1 MTAFPV
7 RARERDKYL
16 PSLFLRVL
24 CASVVRLKKL
34 EYPTQKP
41 MIFLELV
48 LQNFGPY
55 AGKQI
60 INLNPEIDEDNAR
73 PIILLGGMN
82 GGGKTTLMDAI
93 RLALYGQRAQ
103 CSTRGNLSYS
113 DFLTQC
119 VNSKSTPT
127 EKTRIELV
135 FEHIEEDR
143 PIKYRVVRTWEK
155 NPKDGKDQLG
165 ILGDD
170 ETWPIDSLV
179 NIWDE
184 YIENILPL
192 GISNLFLFDGEQVK
206 ELAEQEIP
214 PPIVVDA
221 INGLLGLELADKL
234 AIDLEILVNRKKRE
248 FADTKDLEKLAEIE
262 TRLQEKQAEYE
273 NNQIKLANL
282 NIEVTEL
289 EKVHEEALDR
299 FVNEG
304 GKIAAERSQLEQQ
317 KEEKIKVAN
326 NVRESLCELAADVLP
341 LALISPLLSQ
351 VQRQGE
357 KELKT
362 QQIQLAKDV
371 LIARDERLLNW
382 LQQLNLETN
391 KVTNIQSFL
400 AEDINNLYTNNL
412 STENN
417 WLNGDEESLS
427 LLDNITY
434 RLQVSQNTAQKQL
447 DELTNYEEEILT
459 LERQVQ
465 TAAAPEE
472 YTKLQKAVKAAQTE
486 FNKIKSQS
494 EIMTQN
500 LIELDTETKK
510 LRQELNEYTV
520 QNIKYQNSEHIIDS
534 ALKVQ
539 QTLKVFRERLTLRKL
554 NKLEEEVKNCFLYL
568 LHKSDLVHRIAI
580 DSKTFGLSLYDLNG
594 KPVPKHRLSA
604 GEKQLLAIA
613 FLWGLAKVSGRRLP
627 IAIDT
632 PLGRLDSSHRNNLV
646 ERYFPSASHQVIL
659 LSTDTEIGK
668 KEYQNLQET
677 EAIAREYLLQYN
689 SGKRETTIKPGYFW

>member
-1 MTAFPV
+1 
-7 RARERDKYL
+7 
-16 PSLFLRVL
+16 
-24 CASVVRLKKL
+24 
-34 EYPTQKP
+34 

-48 LQNFGPY
+48 LQNFGLY

-60 INLNPEIDEDNAR
+60 INLNPQIDEDNTR

-82 GGGKTTLMDAI
+82 GGGKTTLIDAI

-119 VNSKSTPT
+119 VNSKANPT

-135 FEHIEEDR
+135 FEHIEEDKL
-143 PIKYRVVRTWEK
+143 IKYRVVRTWEK
-155 NPKDGKDQLG
+155 NPKDGKDHLG

-248 FADTKDLEKLAEIE
+248 FADTKDLAKLEEIE
-262 TRLQEKQAEYE
+262 TRLQEKQEEYKK
-273 NNQIKLANL
+273 NNLKLINL

-289 EKVHEEALDR
+289 EKIHEEALDR

-317 KEEKIKVAN
+317 REEKIKVAN
-326 NVRESLCELAADVLP
+326 NLRESLREIAADVLP

-382 LQQLNLETN
+382 LKQLNLETN
-391 KVTNIQSFL
+391 KLTNIQSFL
-400 AEDINNLYTNNL
+400 AEDINNLYSNNL
-412 STENN
+412 STENT
-417 WLNGDEESLS
+417 WLNADEESLS
-427 LLDNITY
+427 LVDNITY
-434 RLQVSQNTAQKQL
+434 RLKISQNTAQKQL
-447 DELTNYEEEILT
+447 DELTNNEEDILT
-459 LERQVQ
+459 LDRQVQ

-472 YTKLQKAVKAAQTE
+472 YTKLQKAVKQTQTE
-486 FNKIKSQS
+486 FNKMKSQS
-494 EIMTQN
+494 EIMNQK
-500 LIELDTETKK
+500 LIELDAETKK
-510 LRQELNEYTV
+510 LKQELNEYTV
-520 QNIKYQNSEHIIDS
+520 ENLKYQNSEHIINS
-534 ALKVQ
+534 AGKVQ
-539 QTLKVFRERLTLRKL
+539 QTLKIFRERLTLKKL

-568 LHKSDLVHRIAI
+568 LHKSNLVHRIAI

-659 LSTDTEIGK
+659 LSTDTEIAK
-668 KEYQNLQET
+668 KEYQTLQET

-689 SGKRETTIKPGYFW
+689 SNKRETTIKPGYFW

>member
-1 MTAFPV
+1 
-7 RARERDKYL
+7 
-16 PSLFLRVL
+16 
-24 CASVVRLKKL
+24 
-34 EYPTQKP
+34 

-60 INLNPEIDEDNAR
+60 INLNPQIDEDNAR

-82 GGGKTTLMDAI
+82 GGGKTTLIDAI

-119 VNSKSTPT
+119 VNSKANPT

-135 FEHIEEDR
+135 FEHIEEDK
-143 PIKYRVVRTWEK
+143 PIQYRVVRTWEK
-155 NPKDGKDQLG
+155 NPKDGKDHLG

-248 FADTKDLEKLAEIE
+248 FADNKDLGKLEEIE
-262 TRLQEKQAEYE
+262 TKLHEKQQEYE
-273 NNQIKLANL
+273 NNRQRIATVNIKVA
-282 NIEVTEL
+282 EL
-289 EKVHEEALDR
+289 EKIQEEALDK

-304 GKIAAERSQLEQQ
+304 GKIAAERSQLEKQR
-317 KEEKIKVAN
+317 EEKIKLAN
-326 NVRESLCELAADVLP
+326 NVRELLCELAGDVLP
-341 LALISPLLSQ
+341 LALIIPLLSQ

-371 LIARDERLLNW
+371 LIARDERLMNW
-382 LQQLNLETN
+382 LKQLNLENTN
-391 KVTNIQSFL
+391 ISNIQSFL
-400 AEDINNLYTNNL
+400 AEDINKLYSNHL
-412 STENN
+412 STENT
-417 WLNGDEESLS
+417 WLNADEESLS
-427 LLDNITY
+427 LVDNITY
-434 RLQVSQNTAQKQL
+434 RLQIGQNTAQKQL

-472 YTKLQKAVKAAQTE
+472 YMKLQKAVKEAQTG
-486 FNKIKSQS
+486 FNQIKYQA
-494 EIMTQN
+494 EMMNQK
-500 LIELDTETKK
+500 LIELEAETKK

-520 QNIKYQNSEHIIDS
+520 ENLKYQNSEHIIDS
-534 ALKVQ
+534 ATKVQ
-539 QTLKVFRERLTLRKL
+539 QTLKIFRERLTLRKL

-580 DSKTFGLSLYDLNG
+580 DSKTFGLSLYDYNG

-659 LSTDTEIGK
+659 LSTDTEIAK
-668 KEYQNLQET
+668 KEYQNLKET

-689 SGKRETTIKPGYFW
+689 SNKRETTIKPGYFW

>member
-1 MTAFPV
+1 
-7 RARERDKYL
+7 
-16 PSLFLRVL
+16 
-24 CASVVRLKKL
+24 
-34 EYPTQKP
+34 

-60 INLNPEIDEDNAR
+60 INLNPKIDEDNAR

-82 GGGKTTLMDAI
+82 GGGKTTLIDAI

-119 VNSKSTPT
+119 VNSKANPT

-135 FEHIEEDR
+135 FEHIEEDK
-143 PIKYRVVRTWEK
+143 PIQYRVVRTWEK
-155 NPKDGKDQLG
+155 NPKDGKDHLG

-248 FADTKDLEKLAEIE
+248 FADNKDLGKLEEIE
-262 TRLQEKQAEYE
+262 TKLHEKQQEYE
-273 NNQIKLANL
+273 NNKQRLATVNIKVA
-282 NIEVTEL
+282 EL
-289 EKVHEEALDR
+289 EKIQEEALDK

-317 KEEKIKVAN
+317 RENKIKLAN
-326 NVRESLCELAADVLP
+326 NVRESLCELADDVLP

-371 LIARDERLLNW
+371 LIARDERLINW
-382 LQQLNLETN
+382 LKQLNLENT
-391 KVTNIQSFL
+391 KISNIQSFL
-400 AEDINNLYTNNL
+400 AEDINNLYSNNL
-412 STENN
+412 STENT
-417 WLNGDEESLS
+417 WLNADEESLS
-427 LLDNITY
+427 LVDNITY
-434 RLQVSQNTAQKQL
+434 RLQIGQNTAQKQL

-472 YTKLQKAVKAAQTE
+472 YMKLQKAVKEAQTG
-486 FNKIKSQS
+486 FNQIKYQA
-494 EIMTQN
+494 EMMNQK
-500 LIELDTETKK
+500 LIELEAETKK

-520 QNIKYQNSEHIIDS
+520 ENLKYQNSEHIIDS
-534 ALKVQ
+534 ATKVQ
-539 QTLKVFRERLTLRKL
+539 QTLKIFRERLTLRKL

-580 DSKTFGLSLYDLNG
+580 DSKTFGLSLYDYHG

-659 LSTDTEIGK
+659 LSTDTEIAK
-668 KEYQNLQET
+668 KEYQTLQET

-689 SGKRETTIKPGYFW
+689 SKKRETTIKPGYFW

>member
-1 MTAFPV
+1 
-7 RARERDKYL
+7 
-16 PSLFLRVL
+16 
-24 CASVVRLKKL
+24 
-34 EYPTQKP
+34 

-60 INLNPEIDEDNAR
+60 INLNPQIDEDNAR

-82 GGGKTTLMDAI
+82 GGGKTTLIDAI

-119 VNSKSTPT
+119 VNSKANPT

-135 FEHIEEDR
+135 FEHIEEDK
-143 PIKYRVVRTWEK
+143 PIQYRVVRTWEK
-155 NPKDGKDQLG
+155 NPKDGKDHLG

-214 PPIVVDA
+214 PPIVIDA

-248 FADTKDLEKLAEIE
+248 FADNKDLGKLEEIE
-262 TRLQEKQAEYE
+262 TKLHEKQQEYE
-273 NNQIKLANL
+273 NNRQRLATVNIKVA
-282 NIEVTEL
+282 EL
-289 EKVHEEALDR
+289 EKIEEEALDK

-304 GKIAAERSQLEQQ
+304 GKIAAERSQLEKQR
-317 KEEKIKVAN
+317 EEKIKLAN
-326 NVRESLCELAADVLP
+326 NVRESLCELAGDVLP

-351 VQRQGE
+351 IQRQGE

-371 LIARDERLLNW
+371 LIARDERLMNW
-382 LQQLNLETN
+382 LKQLNLENT
-391 KVTNIQSFL
+391 KISNIQSFL
-400 AEDINNLYTNNL
+400 AEDINNLYSNKS
-412 STENN
+412 STENT
-417 WLNGDEESLS
+417 WLNADEESLS
-427 LLDNITY
+427 LVDNITY
-434 RLQVSQNTAQKQL
+434 RLQIGQNTAQKQL

-472 YTKLQKAVKAAQTE
+472 YIKLQKAVKQAQTG
-486 FNKIKSQS
+486 FNQIRYQAEMMNQKV
-494 EIMTQN
+494 
-500 LIELDTETKK
+500 IELEAETKK

-520 QNIKYQNSEHIIDS
+520 ENLKYQNSEHIIDS
-534 ALKVQ
+534 ATKVQ
-539 QTLKVFRERLTLRKL
+539 QTLKIFRERLTLRKL

-580 DSKTFGLSLYDLNG
+580 DSKSFSLSLYDYNG

-659 LSTDTEIGK
+659 LSTDTEIAK
-668 KEYQNLQET
+668 KEYQNLKET

-689 SGKRETTIKPGYFW
+689 SNKRETTIKPGYFW